1 MYPNLYYFFK
11 DVFGVSWPLFK
22 AINSF
27 GFFMTLSFFAAAWA
41 LTSEFNRQ
49 QKAGLLTYTEEAV
62 ITGETPN
69 VMAVLPIFL
78 WAGIIGYKFAGFFT
92 TAGAVDD
99 LQGYLLSPQG
109 NIIGGLLCGL
119 AFAAWKWYD
128 IKKLEMPAPEKKTV
142 RVWPSER
149 VTIMTVIAAV
159 TGIIGAKIFDNLE
172 HWQRFIQDPLGNL
185 FSRNGFTF
193 YGGLITATIAII
205 SYLRSKK
212 IPVVRVADAIAPAL
226 MLAYCVGRMG
236 CQVAGDGDWGII
248 NSAYL
253 TKLDGTVV
261 PSTAGTRDTAF
272 AMYNDLYVD
281 SIGQRAEHKAV
292 KAFAG
297 LPVWLFASSYS
308 HNTNKAG
315 IHTVY
320 CKFDDYCTHLPL
332 PVFPT
337 PLYEVIMAGM
347 LFVLLWVLRKRMKI
361 PGRLAATYL
370 FVNGFERLLIE
381 QIRVNSKYNIFG
393 FHPTQAEIIAALLML
408 AGIVLWWYAP
418 RINPG
423 NHAQPAVTS

>member
-11 DVFGVSWPLFK
+11 DVFGVSWPFFK

-27 GFFMTLSFFAAAWA
+27 GLFMVLSFFAAAWA
-41 LTSEFNRQ
+41 LTKEFKRQ
-49 QKAGLLTYTEEAV
+49 QKSGVLSYTEETV
-62 ITGETPN
+62 ITGERPTLI
-69 VMAVLPIFL
+69 AVLPIFL
-78 WAGIIGYKFAGFFT
+78 WGGIIGYKFAGFFT

-99 LQGYLLSPQG
+99 PQGYLLSPAG
-109 NIIGGLLCGL
+109 SIIGGLICGL
-119 AFAAWKWYD
+119 AFAAWKWFE
-128 IKKLEMPAPEKKTV
+128 IEKQQQHTPEKKIV
-142 RVWPSER
+142 CVWPADR
-149 VTIMTVIAAV
+149 VGIMTVIAAV

-172 HWQRFIQDPLGNL
+172 NWHRFIQDPWGNL
-185 FSRNGFTF
+185 FSRSGLTF

-205 SYLRSKK
+205 VYLRNKK
-212 IPVVRVADAIAPAL
+212 IPVIRVADAIAPAL

-261 PSTAGTRDTAF
+261 PSTPGTRDTAF
-272 AMYNDLYVD
+272 AMYNNLYVD

-337 PLYEVIMAGM
+337 PLYEVVMAGL
-347 LFVLLWVLRKRMKI
+347 LFALLWTLRKRIKI
-361 PGRLAATYL
+361 PGRLAAIYL

-393 FHPTQAEIIAALLML
+393 FHPTQAEIIATLLMI

-418 RINPG
+418 KIKVATGTPG
-423 NHAQPAVTS
+423 A